1 MRGNQPDFAVV
12 DPFSRQLL
20 GIVSSGDVTR
30 AVERNQ
36 WHSRMSEIMRPAG
49 DVPRVTPNTSLLE
62 LQDKLEHGSS
72 RVAAVYDGPFF
83 QGLISLEDVRRV
95 FQFLARG
102 GSMARRPAT
111 SPSP

>member
-1 MRGNQPDFAVV
+1 MV
-12 DPFSRQLL
+12 DAYSRQLL
-20 GIVSSGDVTR
+20 GVVSSNEVAR

-36 WHSRMSEIMRPAG
+36 WYSPMSEIMRPAG
-49 DVPRVTPNTSLLE
+49 DVPRVTPNTPLLE

-95 FQFLARG
+95 FQFLSRG
-102 GSMARRPAT
+102 GSVAGRPAWKT
-111 SPSP
+111 SS